1 MKSFLWT
8 AALVFAG
15 IWIWSRLSKATKVQN
30 MGLRS
35 TKPDMTVPVD
45 TGYFFGPYIDSKTGA
60 YLAPGDTNG
69 AVQYPTQ
76 PIGLA

>member
-15 IWIWSRLSKATKVQN
+15 IWIWSKLATPTKVQS
-30 MGLRS
+30 MGLKTS
-35 TKPDMTVPVD
+35 KPDNTVPVD
-45 TGYFFGPYIDSKTGA
+45 TGYFFGPYIDTKTGA

-76 PIGLA
+76 PIGQA